1 MLQVGQGA
9 IVCGSNPNPKYASG
23 PIIITPSL
31 NRRAFL
37 ASCVTLLT
45 TPQHVAAAE
54 PQVNGWNPAPED
66 TIATTDPACASC
78 VGYVDGTL
86 GSCSAVDAP
95 CASSYDDR
103 PAHFVAPWQYDGS
116 TASAM
121 QQLVDTLEAF
131 DASVQQQT
139 ADYVY
144 AVLDQGPSG
153 TSLDL
158 EFVFAPND
166 TTVALRA
173 AQRTASDTS
182 SSSGSSGTASSD
194 AAQAAIALPINA
206 VSSLLSQIGFNKD
219 QPDQILEE
227 IRMKLGW
234 ETVPILRNRQRLFF
248 FGESPFD
255 SFGPVAPPVPDY
267 SRDLLDF

>member
-1 MLQVGQGA
+1 MLRVGQGA
-9 IVCGSNPNPKYASG
+9 IVCSADVKLKPASG
-23 PIIITPSL
+23 PIITTPSL
-31 NRRAFL
+31 SRRAFL
-37 ASCVTLLT
+37 TSCVTLLAS

-54 PQVNGWNPAPED
+54 PQVNVWNPAPED
-66 TIATTDPACASC
+66 FISTADPACASC

-116 TASAM
+116 TTSAM

-131 DASVQQQT
+131 DASVQQRT

-166 TTVALRA
+166 TTV
-173 AQRTASDTS
+173 
-182 SSSGSSGTASSD
+182 
-194 AAQAAIALPINA
+194 
-206 VSSLLSQIGFNKD
+206 
-219 QPDQILEE
+219 
-227 IRMKLGW
+227 
-234 ETVPILRNRQRLFF
+234 RL
-248 FGESPFD
+248 
-255 SFGPVAPPVPDY
+255 
-267 SRDLLDF
+267 

>member
-166 TTVALRA
+166 TTVRLRGCCIAVCPQGA
-173 AQRTASDTS
+173 AGIHMRQSITEHAEGLSVYCIPAVDVRMVRLRLA
-182 SSSGSSGTASSD
+182 GSPEQCNWCLIVTETICDGDSNP
-194 AAQAAIALPINA
+194 AAECMLA
-206 VSSLLSQIGFNKD
+206 
-219 QPDQILEE
+219 
-227 IRMKLGW
+227 R
-234 ETVPILRNRQRLFF
+234 
-248 FGESPFD
+248 PF
-255 SFGPVAPPVPDY
+255 
-267 SRDLLDF
+267 